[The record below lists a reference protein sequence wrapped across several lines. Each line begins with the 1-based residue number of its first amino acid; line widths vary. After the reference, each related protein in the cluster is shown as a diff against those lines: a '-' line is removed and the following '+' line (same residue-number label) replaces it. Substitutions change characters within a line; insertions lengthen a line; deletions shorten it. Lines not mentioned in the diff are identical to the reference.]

1 MTRLAV
7 TAALVLATAGLAPAA
22 RAAARSPAAIAR
34 ADADLARRF
43 DKTVRPFV
51 ERNCVGCHGGEKPK
65 ADLDLT
71 PFKDLGT
78 VVKDFPRWAQILERM
93 QSGEM
98 PPPKEKTQPTAE
110 ERHQAIAWIEAL
122 KANESRK
129 HAGDPG
135 PVLARRLS
143 NAEYNY
149 TIRDLT
155 GADIRP
161 AREFPVDPAN
171 AAGFANSGE
180 SLAMSPAL
188 LTKYLTA
195 AREVANHLV
204 LESEGRISFAPHPM
218 LVETDRDKYV
228 VRQIVDFYKQ
238 QNTDLGAYFMTA
250 WRWKH
255 RQALGLTAART
266 QAALAAKD
274 GVSPKYLA
282 TVWKTLN
289 DGTRETLGPLAKLQ
303 AMWRKLPAPRKGDTL
318 TATTAGEG
326 TVAMRDFVVK
336 LRKKLEPRIDPPT
349 VKGMRGNSQP
359 LAMWRNRQYAGH
371 RLTCDRSALQI
382 DGKPLVASKASGPKR
397 AADDDAEVDED
408 APQAAAA
415 RTAGADPDLAV
426 PAADRKRHE
435 EAFDRFCAV
444 FPDRFYVSERGRNYD
459 NPNADKG
466 RLLSAGFHNL
476 MGYFR
481 DDQPLY
487 QLLLDDKQQA
497 ELDRRWRQMDF
508 VASTTSRTYL
518 QFYFSGGGAAVIRNA
533 PKDAPPP
540 PAREV
545 LKAESIAR
553 IKQLFLA
560 NVAAAKSELANA
572 AITQHFDN
580 VNTVVRWTEEARL
593 KAEPGHLAALQAFA
607 ARAYRRP
614 LSLDERAGLAS
625 YYKSLRDNGLEHEDA
640 MRDTLVSV
648 LMSPDFCYRLDQGAQ
663 AGARPGMQPLDDHAL
678 ASRLSYF
685 LWSSMPDEELL
696 AHARARDLHRPK
708 VLVAQAHRML
718 KDARVRGLAVEFGGG
733 WLDFRRFEEHNAVD
747 RERFPGFDNDLR
759 SAMFEEPVRFLL
771 DMFREGRP
779 VLDLLY
785 GDYTFV
791 NPLLAKHYGMA
802 ITPKASSWADDG
814 DGWTRVTGAGRY
826 GRGGVLPMAVFLT
839 KNAPGL
845 RTSPVKRG
853 YWVVKNV
860 LGERIPPPP
869 AVVPELPRDEAK
881 LDLPLRELLAK
892 HREDA
897 ACAACHARFDS
908 LGLVFESYGLVGEQR
923 DKDLAGRPVDASAT
937 FPGKAGDGTG
947 LEGLRKYVRAHR
959 QDDFVDNLVRKL
971 LAYALGRSLM
981 LSDDPIVADMKA
993 RLARSGYRFD
1003 ALVDSVIQSPQF
1015 LNRRGRDSLA
1025 LEVQP

>member
-1 MTRLAV
+1 MMHAALAV
-7 TAALVLATAGLAPAA
+7 TLLAAGGLT
-22 RAAARSPAAIAR
+22 R

-43 DKTVRPFV
+43 STTVRPFV
-51 ERNCVGCHGGEKPK
+51 ERNCAGCHGGAKPK

-71 PFKDLGT
+71 PFKDLASVT
-78 VVKDFPRWAQILERM
+78 RDFPRWAQILERM
-93 QSGEM
+93 QAGEM

-110 ERHQAIAWIEAL
+110 ERQQAIAWIEAL

-161 AREFPVDPAN
+161 AREFPVDPSN

-180 SLAMSPAL
+180 SLNMSPAL
-188 LTKYLTA
+188 LTKYLAA

-204 LESEGRISFAPHPM
+204 LESEGIAFAPHPM
-218 LVETDRDKYV
+218 LVETDRDKYC
-228 VRQIVDFYKQ
+228 VRRIVDFYQQ
-238 QNTDLGAYFMTA
+238 QNTDLAAYFTSA

-255 RQALGLTAART
+255 RAALDLRGKQATTL
-266 QAALAAKD
+266 AALAARD
-274 GVSPKYLA
+274 GLSPRYLA
-282 TVWKTLN
+282 TVWKTLE
-289 DGTRETLGPLAKLQ
+289 GTRETVGPLAKLQ
-303 AMWRKLPAPRKGDTL
+303 GMWQRLPAPRGDAGL
-318 TATTAGEG
+318 AATTAGEG
-326 TVAMRDFVVK
+326 ATAMRDFVVK
-336 LRKKLEPRIDPPT
+336 LRKKLEPRFDPPA

-359 LAMWRNRQYAGH
+359 LAMWRNRQYADH
-371 RLTCDRSALQI
+371 RLTCDRQALQV
-382 DGKPLVASKASGPKR
+382 DGRPLLAKAGGGPKR
-397 AADDDAEVDED
+397 AADEDAEVDED

-415 RTAGADPDLAV
+415 RDAGADPDLAI
-426 PAADRKRHE
+426 PSADRARHE
-435 EAFDRFCAV
+435 AAFDRFCAV

-487 QLLLDDKQQA
+487 QLLLDDKQRR
-497 ELDRRWRQMDF
+497 ELDRLWREMDF

-545 LKAESIAR
+545 LQADSIAR

-560 NVAAAKSELANA
+560 NVAAAKSDVANA
-572 AITQHFDN
+572 AITRHFDD
-580 VNTVVRWTEEARL
+580 VNTVVRWTEQARVR
-593 KAEPGHLAALQAFA
+593 AEPTHLAALQAFA

-614 LSLDERAGLAS
+614 LHADESAGIKD
-625 YYKSLRDNGLEHEDA
+625 YYRSLRDKGLDHEEA
-640 MRDTLVSV
+640 MRDSLVSV
-648 LMSPDFCYRLDQGAQ
+648 LMSPDFCYRLDQAAQ
-663 AGARPGMQPLDDHAL
+663 AGAGPGVRPLDDFAL

-685 LWSSMPDEELL
+685 LWSSTPDDELL
-696 AHARARDLHRPK
+696 AHARARDLHRPR

-733 WLDFRRFEEHNAVD
+733 WLDFRRFEEHNGVD
-747 RERFPGFDNDLR
+747 REHSPAFDNDLR
-759 SAMFEEPVRFLL
+759 GAMFEEPVRVLL
-771 DMFREGRP
+771 DVFREGRP

-791 NPLLAKHYGMA
+791 NAPLARHYGM
-802 ITPKASSWADDG
+802 PADNIAKDA
-814 DGWTRVTGAGRY
+814 WVRVADAGRY
-826 GRGGVLPMAVFLT
+826 GRGGLLPMAVFLT

-869 AVVPELPRDEAK
+869 AVVPELPREEAK
-881 LDLPLRELLAK
+881 AELPLRELLAK

-897 ACAACHARFDS
+897 ACAACHARFDA
-908 LGLVFESYGLVGEQR
+908 LGLVFEGYGLVGEQR
-923 DKDLAGRPVDASAT
+923 DKDLAGRPVDASAS
-937 FPGKAGDGTG
+937 FPGNGGEGKG
-947 LEGLRKYVRAHR
+947 LAGLRGYVRAHR

-981 LSDDPIVADMKA
+981 LSDDPTVATMKA
-993 RLARSGYRFD
+993 RLARSGYRWGT
-1003 ALVDSVIQSPQF
+1003 LVDSVILSPQF
-1015 LNRRGRDSLA
+1015 LNRRGRESLA